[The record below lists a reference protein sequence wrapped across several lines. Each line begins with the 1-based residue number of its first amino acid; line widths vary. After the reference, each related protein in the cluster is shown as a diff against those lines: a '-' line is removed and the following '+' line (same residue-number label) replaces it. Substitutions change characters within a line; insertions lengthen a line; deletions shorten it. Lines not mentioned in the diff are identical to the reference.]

1 MDDLNKKLRFLSYA
15 FISLPLIL
23 TGMLFTAYYAYWN
36 HGNQF
41 AFLSLIYN
49 KFLKLFNTAD
59 KPVTEWGVGALPSN
73 VIFEDKVLFYFI
85 LSTCILAVVMIIW
98 AVFNYKYKEIKSS
111 LAFNVSISLVVL
123 FYGVKLL
130 TNNSLVM

>member
-1 MDDLNKKLRFLSYA
+1 MEDLNKKLRLLSYT

-23 TGMLFTAYYAYWN
+23 TAMLFTAYYAYWN

-59 KPVTEWGVGALPSN
+59 KPVTEWGVGALPPN
-73 VIFEDKVLFYFI
+73 VIFEDKVIFYF
-85 LSTCILAVVMIIW
+85 LMSACLMAVVMIIW
-98 AVFNYKYKEIKSS
+98 GVFSYKHKAIKSS
-111 LAFNVSISLVVL
+111 IAFNVSISLVVL